1 MLRLIV
7 IAAAMLLS
15 AAPGSAAERITGHAC
30 VQSGNIL
37 ELPCGSANRV
47 RLYGIDAPEP
57 AQICTL
63 PSGTLYDC
71 GEIAASVLRDMIGET
86 HPVCQVLG
94 QDFYQ
99 RPVAICRVGKLS
111 LNAAMVRRGW
121 ALAYRDTK
129 AYAALAAEAKAAKRG
144 LWAGQFDEPRKWRHA
159 TTGKED

>member
-7 IAAAMLLS
+7 IAAALLLGTDAS
-15 AAPGSAAERITGHAC
+15 TAAERIVGHAC

-37 ELPCGSANRV
+37 EIPCGSATRI

-71 GEIAASVLRDMIGET
+71 GEIAASVLRDLIGEA
-86 HPVCQVLG
+86 HPTCQVLG

-99 RPVAICRVGKLS
+99 RPVAICRVGTLN
-111 LNAAMVRRGW
+111 LNAELVRRGW

-129 AYAALAAEAKAAKRG
+129 TYAAIEAGAKAAKRG
-144 LWAGQFDEPRKWRHA
+144 LWAGEFDEPRRWRRAA
-159 TTGKED
+159 TGNED